1 MKYLE
6 EEYGFSKVDY
16 KIFHPNFLR
25 NDEYIEF
32 HQRNSSGFY
41 N

>member
-1 MKYLE
+1 MKHLDG
-6 EEYGFSKVDY
+6 EYGFSKVDY
-16 KIFHPNFLR
+16 KIFHPNLLC

-32 HQRNSSGFY
+32 RQKKNIGAY